1 MEIFKYL
8 ICLKIILINVPTFG
22 QSMMAEHFESENF
35 DCAIFP
41 KEYADFIDE
50 KRFTP
55 TRSEIEL
62 AEEALRSDLKKIN
75 RKLVNQ
81 DGTKYNPIIHQNL
94 KKYKRQY
101 FGYLD
106 EDGNRILLINAFW
119 REDKSSNNWLGER
132 VLVFDGGS
140 YYWNIKYNIDKHK
153 LFGLQVNGNA

>member
-8 ICLKIILINVPTFG
+8 ILFQIIFNSAPIFG
-22 QSMMAEHFESENF
+22 QSKIAEHFESENF

-41 KEYADFIDE
+41 KEYNDFIDE
-50 KRFTP
+50 ERFTP
-55 TRSEIEL
+55 TRAEIEL
-62 AEEALRSDLKKIN
+62 AEETLQSNLKKIN
-75 RKLVNQ
+75 RNLVNQ

-119 REDKSSNNWLGER
+119 GEDESSDDWLRER

-140 YYWNIKYNIDKHK
+140 YYWSIRYNIDKHK